1 MAKTE
6 NWQKKDDVFKAYE
19 RAIKELGD
27 VARRV
32 PKNTIIEKAM
42 SYPAPRYYITL
53 EVAIRNISLMYRGI
67 QPDMYNPMKIDMYD
81 SIFRKFVAKGLK
93 YPGYSYLET
102 IINNEAPSFYIEK
115 RQFVRIINDKLFP
128 ITVLRSKR
136 LRTVLRIPILATDCI
151 QFHTSDLYAHV
162 LQFNRIPDI

>member
-93 YPGYSYLET
+93 YPGYT
-102 IINNEAPSFYIEK
+102 RWRN
-115 RQFVRIINDKLFP
+115 
-128 ITVLRSKR
+128 
-136 LRTVLRIPILATDCI
+136 
-151 QFHTSDLYAHV
+151 
-162 LQFNRIPDI
+162 

>member
-67 QPDMYNPMKIDMYD
+67 QPDMYNPMKIDVYD

-115 RQFVRIINDKLFP
+115 RQFVRIINDKL
-128 ITVLRSKR
+128 KR
-136 LRTVLRIPILATDCI
+136 K
-151 QFHTSDLYAHV
+151 
-162 LQFNRIPDI
+162 

>member
-1 MAKTE
+1 M
-6 NWQKKDDVFKAYE
+6 
-19 RAIKELGD
+19 GD

-81 SIFRKFVAKGLK
+81 SIFRKFVAKRLK

-115 RQFVRIINDKLFP
+115 RQFVRIINDKL
-128 ITVLRSKR
+128 KR
-136 LRTVLRIPILATDCI
+136 K
-151 QFHTSDLYAHV
+151 
-162 LQFNRIPDI
+162 

>member
-93 YPGYSYLET
+93 YPGYSYWK
-102 IINNEAPSFYIEK
+102 PSSIM
-115 RQFVRIINDKLFP
+115 KLLLS
-128 ITVLRSKR
+128 ISKKGN
-136 LRTVLRIPILATDCI
+136 
-151 QFHTSDLYAHV
+151 LYA
-162 LQFNRIPDI
+162 LSMTN

>member
-1 MAKTE
+1 MSYPSETPMNKGFPCSSSLFI
-6 NWQKKDDVFKAYE
+6 FKPLRYVPHT
-19 RAIKELGD
+19 IKELGD

-115 RQFVRIINDKLFP
+115 RQFVRIINDKL
-128 ITVLRSKR
+128 KR
-136 LRTVLRIPILATDCI
+136 K
-151 QFHTSDLYAHV
+151 
-162 LQFNRIPDI
+162 

>member
-1 MAKTE
+1 MSPYNKPKHFFMAKTE

-115 RQFVRIINDKLFP
+115 RQFVRIINDKL
-128 ITVLRSKR
+128 KR
-136 LRTVLRIPILATDCI
+136 K
-151 QFHTSDLYAHV
+151 
-162 LQFNRIPDI
+162 

>member
-19 RAIKELGD
+19 RAIKRIGGCCTPGSQKYD
-27 VARRV
+27 HR
-32 PKNTIIEKAM
+32 KAM

-81 SIFRKFVAKGLK
+81 SIFRKFVAKRAKISG
-93 YPGYSYLET
+93 
-102 IINNEAPSFYIEK
+102 I
-115 RQFVRIINDKLFP
+115 
-128 ITVLRSKR
+128 
-136 LRTVLRIPILATDCI
+136 
-151 QFHTSDLYAHV
+151 
-162 LQFNRIPDI
+162 

>member
-1 MAKTE
+1 MNHYNKPKHFS
-6 NWQKKDDVFKAYE
+6 WQNRELAKKDDVFKAYE

-115 RQFVRIINDKLFP
+115 RQFVRIINDKL
-128 ITVLRSKR
+128 KR
-136 LRTVLRIPILATDCI
+136 K
-151 QFHTSDLYAHV
+151 
-162 LQFNRIPDI
+162 

>member
-81 SIFRKFVAKGLK
+81 CR
-93 YPGYSYLET
+93 Y
-102 IINNEAPSFYIEK
+102 
-115 RQFVRIINDKLFP
+115 
-128 ITVLRSKR
+128 
-136 LRTVLRIPILATDCI
+136 
-151 QFHTSDLYAHV
+151 
-162 LQFNRIPDI
+162 

>member
-1 MAKTE
+1 MGSIVIFRISSCPPLFVVYQYHTC
-6 NWQKKDDVFKAYE
+6 NWFYFSYF
-19 RAIKELGD
+19 LLY
-27 VARRV
+27 
-32 PKNTIIEKAM
+32 
-42 SYPAPRYYITL
+42 YPAPRYYITL

-115 RQFVRIINDKLFP
+115 RQFVRIINDKL
-128 ITVLRSKR
+128 KR
-136 LRTVLRIPILATDCI
+136 K
-151 QFHTSDLYAHV
+151 
-162 LQFNRIPDI
+162 